1 MMIYEFAVSPA
12 ICDSWQN
19 LRFLLSSFGKEE
31 GRLLSDI
38 PKKQWFNLAMKTVK
52 QSDFPP
58 VERKRMSEGV
68 IKLKNKSLYK
78 RNFVPAASSANWL
91 DHALIAHQDRP
102 FRAILT
108 NDCQAEE
115 KYLLTNDFE
124 LTEQDLWK
132 IPPGYMVNRTAG
144 EMLEPIKPM
153 LDCANEVV
161 LIDRNFDP
169 GKRRF
174 VNFLTE
180 LLTYLANRTH
190 SPSIHTV
197 SYHMGDKM
205 SVDHI
210 RHLCNE
216 YVIPR
221 ISGEIR
227 VNICVWPNS
236 ELHDR
241 YVLTDNGGVKF
252 GIGLDEYDGGS
263 PRKDA
268 VNRIF
273 ESEYR
278 KWWAECQKRPVAFT
292 ISKT

>member
-1 MMIYEFAVSPA
+1 MIYEFAVSPA

-52 QSDFPP
+52 QSDNPQK
-58 VERKRMSEGV
+58 ERKVMTEGV
-68 IKLKNKSLYK
+68 IKLKKKSLYK
-78 RNFVPAASSANWL
+78 RNFVPAVSSANWL
-91 DHALIAHQDRP
+91 DHALTAHHDRP

-108 NDCQAEE
+108 TDCQVKEN
-115 KYLLTNDFE
+115 YLLTNNFE

-132 IPPGYMVNRTAG
+132 ISPGCMVKRTAG
-144 EMLEPIKPM
+144 EMLESIKPM
-153 LDCANEVV
+153 LDCANEVI

-174 VNFLTE
+174 VNFLAE
-180 LLTYLANRTH
+180 LLTYLANRTY
-190 SPSIHTV
+190 SPSIQTV

-205 SVDHI
+205 AVDHI
-210 RHLCNE
+210 RHLCDE
-216 YVIPR
+216 YVTHRIPSG
-221 ISGEIR
+221 IS

-241 YVLTDNGGVKF
+241 YVLTDNGGVKY
-252 GIGLDEYDGGS
+252 GIGLDEHEGVS
-263 PRKDA
+263 SREVA

-273 ESEYR
+273 ETEYR

-292 ISKT
+292 ISRT